1 MDLAII
7 ISIGSA
13 FISLFAL
20 GWNVYRDV
28 VLKSRVRGS
37 ISLSKVYHSD
47 FKSPTYISISV
58 VNLGPNTIY
67 LSSIYIAKLSLFRVL
82 GQRIARL
89 FNKGNKYAH
98 VMWDYTN
105 EYSSKL
111 PISLA
116 VGEQATFL
124 LEATDEC
131 CLSMDPSHVGVTDTF
146 GRFHWVNSQSLKL
159 TKNEFFSTHSKTTWG
174 EA

>member
-1 MDLAII
+1 MDLAIM

-28 VLKSRVRGS
+28 VLKSRIQGS

-47 FKSPTYISISV
+47 FESPTYISISV
-58 VNLGPNTIY
+58 VNLGPNPIY
-67 LSSIYIAKLSLFRVL
+67 LSSIYIAKLSLFRVF

-89 FNKGNKYAH
+89 FNRGNKYAH

-111 PISLA
+111 PVNLS

-131 CLSMDPSHVGVTDTF
+131 CLSVDPSHVGVTDTF
-146 GRFHWVNSQSLKL
+146 GRCHWVNNQSLKL
-159 TKNEFFSTHSKTTWG
+159 AKSVFFSTRSKIAWD
-174 EA
+174 EV